1 MKKILIVIAILF
13 SVNGKA
19 QDTTYFAHRDQFYMQ
34 IRQRVTDSSV
44 IRQHYY
50 IKSPRRRRN
59 DRIYCIVTGV
69 IFGGLT
75 AWFWAK

>member
-19 QDTTYFAHRDQFYMQ
+19 QDTTYFAQRNTLYMQ

-44 IRQHYY
+44 IHQRLHVKTPKQ
-50 IKSPRRRRN
+50 KRN
-59 DRIYCIVTGV
+59 DRIFCIVTGV

-75 AWFWAK
+75 TWFWSK